1 MANGYLAASASVG
14 NHPEDPRMFLR
25 HPADVPI
32 RVGAKDAFGLVE
44 NTGNTKNVS
53 GGGLCFMS
61 DTVFPTGTLVHVQI
75 PVVKPPFEL
84 DGKVA
89 WCCRESD
96 HFDVGMEFAD
106 KEQVF
111 RARMIEQICQ
121 IEHYRREQEQ
131 LRGQPLDSESMAH
144 EWISRHA
151 AEFARA
157 SFI

>member
-44 NTGNTKNVS
+44 NMGNTINVS

-61 DTVFPTGTLVHVQI
+61 DAVFPTGTLVHVQI

-121 IEHYRREQEQ
+121 IEHYRRNVRALEGRELSAQDAA
-131 LRGQPLDSESMAH
+131 L
-144 EWISRHA
+144 EWIARYA
-151 AEFARA
+151 AEFPGH
-157 SFI
+157 